1 MFKYYGKTAPYLF
14 LSPAGI
20 VLLIFF
26 FIPFFQT
33 IGLSFL
39 NYSNNIYNPSFAGL
53 ENYVQ
58 ILHNPIFYKVMWNTL
73 LYLVVAVPILAI
85 IPLFLAILINQ
96 KIKGITLYK
105 ILIYLPVIVSIVVA
119 AIAFKWLYAQQGIL
133 NYILNVMH
141 INSIGWLTDPKYAI
155 YSVIIVTIWKGIGYY
170 MMIYLAALMS
180 VPKELYEACDIDGA
194 NFLTKHLTVTVPH
207 IMPTIALVTTISSI
221 SAMKIFAEIYVM
233 TKGGPLNSTKTIVYY
248 IYEKA
253 FENLDLGYAS
263 AMAVIL
269 LIIVM
274 AFSLVNIFCFERNK
288 YQI

>member
-14 LSPAGI
+14 LLPAGI

-39 NYSNNIYNPSFAGL
+39 DYSNNIYNPSFAGL

>member
-14 LSPAGI
+14 LLPAGI

-39 NYSNNIYNPSFAGL
+39 NYSNNIYNPSFTGL

>member
-14 LSPAGI
+14 LLPAGI

-269 LIIVM
+269 LTIVM